1 MKGSEYQKR
10 EKKKENIYHTMIRRL
25 KEAQPHLYTSPQTL
39 LLPPPSMS
47 PLMPVVTK
55 GEKVNLELIAPLLKK
70 QKC

>member
-39 LLPPPSMS
+39 LPPTTINVSSYACGNKRREGKFRINCPI
-47 PLMPVVTK
+47 T
-55 GEKVNLELIAPLLKK
+55 
-70 QKC
+70 